1 MITHDMVF
9 RFYRENVRYDRNGP
23 MPPRFANNDGR
34 RGGPYGCGERR
45 RRGGGGQGPGR
56 TNQQGNRSS
65 KDQSNKKTPAS
76 EFNEEW
82 ETASE
87 GSDNLSRGFHAKKDL
102 NCDAP
107 LTGEKPES
115 SSKKGFSNQRRGP
128 RRRGNHGDPPTTSR
142 TSGGPRGNSARSV
155 TDDDGG
161 LQKGPDVASGS
172 KEGQEGVDKSSNDK
186 PSHGSN
192 GSVHPIIYRLD
203 QVVYD
208 NPRLIQG
215 AFSSANR

>member
-1 MITHDMVF
+1 MVF
-9 RFYRENVRYDRNGP
+9 KFYRENIRYDRNGP

-34 RGGPYGCGERR
+34 RGGSYGCGDRR
-45 RRGGGGQGPGR
+45 RRGGGGGQGPGR
-56 TNQQGNRSS
+56 TNHQGSRSS
-65 KDQSNKKTPAS
+65 KDQPNKKTPAS

-87 GSDNLSRGFHAKKDL
+87 GSDNLNRGFHAKKDL

-107 LTGEKPES
+107 PAGIKPE
-115 SSKKGFSNQRRGP
+115 SSKKGFSNQRRGT
-128 RRRGNHGDPPTTSR
+128 RRRGNRGDPATSR
-142 TSGGPRGNSARSV
+142 TPGGPRGNSDRSLR
-155 TDDDGG
+155 DDGG

-172 KEGQEGVDKSSNDK
+172 KEGQEGNDKSNSDK
-186 PSHGSN
+186 SLGSN
-192 GSVHPIIYRLD
+192 GTVHPIYRLD

-208 NPRLIQG
+208 DPRLIQG